1 MVGGTKDLE
10 LIFNFRQVI
19 TAQIIFINSIN
30 LNGKR
35 DKIINNLLN
44 DVSDTISFWSV
55 IDWWIKDDVSIL

>member
-1 MVGGTKDLE
+1 MVGCTKDLE